1 MVLLIPVFICV
12 SSLQSS
18 VLGSGAKPVLFVYE
32 AGAPLN
38 LASLQ
43 CESSGV
49 QREEFYL
56 QKPYTLLYMD
66 LCSHGWIM
74 QVFNTINVK

>member
-1 MVLLIPVFICV
+1 MQCVLYFFMVLLIPVFICV

-38 LASLQ
+38 Q
-43 CESSGV
+43 CEFSGV
-49 QREEFYL
+49 Q
-56 QKPYTLLYMD
+56 
-66 LCSHGWIM
+66 
-74 QVFNTINVK
+74 